1 MDATGNVY
9 IILGPEEET
18 PAYIKDA
25 VINLDITG
33 EQILPAKPKW
43 STLFIAAGK
52 KDKVNKIDIVGF
64 LSNKGQLKKDEIGLV
79 DVKDFSAFAAVRK
92 SKVGNVLEL
101 IKNEKIKNKK
111 VKIDIAR

>member
-64 LSNKGQLKKDEIGLV
+64 FQQR
-79 DVKDFSAFAAVRK
+79 SA
-92 SKVGNVLEL
+92 
-101 IKNEKIKNKK
+101 
-111 VKIDIAR
+111 